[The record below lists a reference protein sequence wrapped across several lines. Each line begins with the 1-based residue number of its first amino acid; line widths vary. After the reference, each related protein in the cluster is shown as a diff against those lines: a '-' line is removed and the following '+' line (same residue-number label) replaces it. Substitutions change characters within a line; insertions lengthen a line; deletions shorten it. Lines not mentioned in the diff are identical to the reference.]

1 MDPPFVHP
9 SPIANAQKSLSQE
22 RDRWFESGSLQWRV
36 RCELDLGEGGFAG
49 EIAAAPPCSRSRRF
63 SRTPVDPL
71 FAAPPLG
78 SDSRA
83 IVDEIGWG
91 ASFSQL
97 IADGIVAET
106 LPAGTPPG
114 QQRPAEG
121 MAAR

>member
-1 MDPPFVHP
+1 MQP
-9 SPIANAQKSLSQE
+9 L
-22 RDRWFESGSLQWRV
+22 
-36 RCELDLGEGGFAG
+36 
-49 EIAAAPPCSRSRRF
+49 APVLAH
-63 SRTPVDPL
+63 PVDPL

-97 IADGIVAET
+97 IADGIVAEK
-106 LPAGTPPG
+106 LPAEMPSG
-114 QQRPAEG
+114 QQLPAEG

>member
-1 MDPPFVHP
+1 
-9 SPIANAQKSLSQE
+9 
-22 RDRWFESGSLQWRV
+22 
-36 RCELDLGEGGFAG
+36 LGEGGFAG

-91 ASFSQL
+91 RQLQLAQLRSIPNCARASMKLAKQL
-97 IADGIVAET
+97 CV
-106 LPAGTPPG
+106 PRTP
-114 QQRPAEG
+114 
-121 MAAR
+121 